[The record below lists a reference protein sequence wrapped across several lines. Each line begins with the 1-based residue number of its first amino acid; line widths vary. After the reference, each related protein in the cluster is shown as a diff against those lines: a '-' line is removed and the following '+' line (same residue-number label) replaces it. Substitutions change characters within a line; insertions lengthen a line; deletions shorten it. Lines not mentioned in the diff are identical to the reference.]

1 MKKEIQGAQENFSGH
16 DRILVILASA
26 HYINQ
31 FIKENKKLTVNIVDE
46 KMLPEADYVGSVSG
60 NKSDKSEVFA
70 YEMGESGAPVIC
82 KAPLTMECPVVDV
95 YNTPGFES
103 FICTI
108 DNTYVEE
115 EHLNEAGKINYQ
127 TLKPVLF
134 EFPTWLRSKQCM
146 ETP

>member
-1 MKKEIQGAQENFSGH
+1 MKKEIQGAQENFFGH
-16 DRILVILASA
+16 DRILVSLASA

-82 KAPLTMECPVVDV
+82 KAPLTMECP
-95 YNTPGFES
+95 
-103 FICTI
+103 
-108 DNTYVEE
+108 
-115 EHLNEAGKINYQ
+115 AGI
-127 TLKPVLF
+127 
-134 EFPTWLRSKQCM
+134 
-146 ETP
+146 